1 MIVEV
6 AGTRFDYHDYDA
18 RGDTL
23 FLSVGGPRRDP
34 PAEAYETAEGHV
46 VECDSSG
53 RLVAVELMN
62 VRWTLERDGELTVT
76 WPEKHHVSSAT
87 LDPLLAAA

>member
-1 MIVEV
+1 MITEV

-23 FLSVGGPRRDP
+23 FLSVGGPRREP
-34 PAEAYETAEGHV
+34 PHNAFETPEGHV
-46 VECDSSG
+46 VEYGESG
-53 RLVAVELMN
+53 ELVAVELMN
-62 VRWTLERDGELTVT
+62 VRWTLEREGELTIT
-76 WPEKHHVSSAT
+76 WPEKHRVSSAT